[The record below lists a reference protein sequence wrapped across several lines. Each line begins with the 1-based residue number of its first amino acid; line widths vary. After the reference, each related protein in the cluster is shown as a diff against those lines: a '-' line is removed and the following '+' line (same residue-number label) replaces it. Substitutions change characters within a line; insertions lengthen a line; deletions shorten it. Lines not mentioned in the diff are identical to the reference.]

1 MVFRMI
7 QAVIFDMD
15 GLLIDT
21 EPEWQRMERDFVRKL
36 GIEITPELQKQT
48 LGLRSIDLIKFWHN
62 YKPWPD
68 PDFEKTE
75 REFDEG
81 MRDYY
86 IKNARLM
93 SGVNEVLNFFKYRK
107 MRMALASSSPRFLI
121 DTFTQ
126 KFNLQNF
133 FEVIHSAEYEEYG
146 KPHPAVYISTARK
159 LGIAPSLCLAFEDSF
174 NGLLAAKSA
183 MMKAVAVPEASHFH
197 EERFSIAD
205 LKLRNL
211 AEFGEKDLELLSRN
225 QK

>member
-1 MVFRMI
+1 MI

-21 EPEWQRMERDFVRKL
+21 EPEWQRMERDFVRKI
-36 GIEITPELQKQT
+36 GIDITPELQKQT